1 VEANN
6 SRCATT
12 TKAASLL
19 ALNHASIA
27 EWNTLLAV
35 EAGAAATL
43 MGLVF
48 VALSINLSRILTVPG
63 LPGRGAE
70 SIMQFLQVF
79 LISTAALIPRQLERI
94 FAIEVLAIAVVSW
107 SAQATAQVRY
117 LKVRTGHPWWWFVNR
132 AVMSQFATIPFVV
145 AGITLLLGVPGAIYW
160 LVPGFVFSFLAGVVS
175 AWVLLVEILR

>member
-1 VEANN
+1 L
-6 SRCATT
+6 SY
-12 TKAASLL
+12 
-19 ALNHASIA
+19 ASITD
-27 EWNTLLAV
+27 WSTLLAV

-63 LPGRGAE
+63 LPGRGGE
-70 SIMQFLQVF
+70 SIMQFLEVF
-79 LISTAALIPRQLERI
+79 LISTVALIPRQPDRI
-94 FAIEVLAIAVVSW
+94 FAIEVLVIAAASW
-107 SAQATAQVRY
+107 CAQVAVQVYY
-117 LKVRTGHPWWWFVNR
+117 LKVRTGHPWAWFINR

-160 LVPGFVFSFLAGVVS
+160 LVPGFVFSFLAGIVS